1 MTRNAASDKAAF
13 EEVLSEA
20 FGKDMEGWTRYSRYQ
35 ESDPD
40 EVGLTTRLVIDVDAS
55 GKPLPPPGKRPEGYT
70 IGGVLIISITE
81 TEYLGRLTP
90 LVQINAWNP
99 VNRRLMDTGH
109 SKPSA
114 LEIDSMTFGDPDW
127 QSKPELVDRV
137 RSEVETD
144 LSDAMA
150 DAINQLTGGS
160 GFPSAY
166 VERVDP
172 WEDSRGFPDE
182 LGIVVPAVPNPD
194 ADIPP
199 DIHEATPWVPDDV
212 HEVTPWVP
220 DDVHEVTPWEPEAS
234 DPSSGPDPD
243 GGADDDSDTDTDAS
257 EMESW
262 PGQAAYL
269 EELEQAG
276 PPTEST
282 PIEEI
287 GTDAESADSNQQTEP
302 ADDAAGGGISTVVK
316 VLAGLAVVA
325 IVVIVAAVIAT
336 TSGGSDTAAPATSS
350 TAVTSQDDDTAATT
364 TSQPEADT
372 ASPEAEPSGEVV
384 PDDVPVVLAIPQR
397 DPDSVEAPSS
407 DGPTAAEILEL
418 PAPEGTT
425 TDDEQRPGGGSLWV
439 DAVYVVDWQADIV
452 LDNARITPGGLFPPG
467 SGWTGEYL
475 ILADCSG
482 TECVYTTPL
491 ANGDDLVL
499 EREGRTLQGTA
510 VDTSGQCVRDIF
522 IAFKV
527 SDFQTINGRL
537 VPDALRGA
545 RIETGT
551 CETPVYREITYDGGF
566 RFVGSYSDQ

>member
-1 MTRNAASDKAAF
+1 
-13 EEVLSEA
+13 
-20 FGKDMEGWTRYSRYQ
+20 
-35 ESDPD
+35 
-40 EVGLTTRLVIDVDAS
+40 
-55 GKPLPPPGKRPEGYT
+55 
-70 IGGVLIISITE
+70 
-81 TEYLGRLTP
+81 
-90 LVQINAWNP
+90 
-99 VNRRLMDTGH
+99 
-109 SKPSA
+109 
-114 LEIDSMTFGDPDW
+114 
-127 QSKPELVDRV
+127 
-137 RSEVETD
+137 
-144 LSDAMA
+144 
-150 DAINQLTGGS
+150 
-160 GFPSAY
+160 
-166 VERVDP
+166 
-172 WEDSRGFPDE
+172 
-182 LGIVVPAVPNPD
+182 VVPAVPNPD

-199 DIHEATPWVPDDV
+199 DIHEAIPWVPDDV

-220 DDVHEVTPWEPEAS
+220 DDVHEATPWEPDAS
-234 DPSSGPDPD
+234 DPSSVPDPE
-243 GGADDDSDTDTDAS
+243 GEADDDTGTDTDPS

-287 GTDAESADSNQQTEP
+287 GTDTAPADSSPQTEP
-302 ADDAAGGGISTVVK
+302 AGAADGGMSTVVK
-316 VLAGLAVVA
+316 VVAGLAVVA

-336 TSGGSDTAAPATSS
+336 MSGGSDTAAPATSS
-350 TAVTSQDDDTAATT
+350 TAVTSQADDTTATT
-364 TSQPEADT
+364 TSQPESNT
-372 ASPEAEPSGEVV
+372 ASPESGDEATGEVV

-397 DPDSVEAPSS
+397 DPDSVDAPSS

-418 PAPEGTT
+418 PAPDGTT

-499 EREGRTLQGTA
+499 AREGRTLQGSA
-510 VDTSGQCVRDIF
+510 VDTSSECVRDIF

-537 VPDALRGA
+537 VPDAIRGA
-545 RIETGT
+545 RIETGMCQT
-551 CETPVYREITYDGGF
+551 AVYREITYDGGF